1 MVEKFI
7 VGKAIDSFIIGALFF
22 LVCLILRPPYVLLLT
37 LIVAIT
43 NMIPYFGPLV
53 GIVLSTLIILLASPS
68 QAIWMLV
75 ITFTLQQFDGMYLGP
90 KILGDSTGLPPM
102 LVILAILVGGAV
114 AGVPGMFFGVPITA
128 LARNLISEHVNQK
141 YAFQM
146 DPEAGKDA

>member
-1 MVEKFI
+1 MV
-7 VGKAIDSFIIGALFF
+7 
-22 LVCLILRPPYVLLLT
+22 LRPPYTLLLT

-53 GIVLSTLIILLASPS
+53 GTVVSTLIVLLVSPS
-68 QAIWMLV
+68 QAIWVLLT
-75 ITFTLQQFDGMYLGP
+75 TFLLQQFDGMYLGP
-90 KILGDSTGLPPM
+90 KILGDSTGLPPI

-114 AGVPGMFFGVPITA
+114 AGVAGMFFGVPI
-128 LARNLISEHVNQK
+128 LAILRNLFSEYLNQQ